1 MGANVHARRV
11 LAGLTQQQLAELA
24 DVDLRFLQ
32 RIERGA
38 GVPSFPTVVALA
50 DALGANMG
58 ELFEPAEPTPARRG
72 RPRRPG
78 NTVGS

>member
-11 LAGLTQQQLAELA
+11 HAGLTQQQLAELA

-32 RIERGA
+32 RIERGS

-50 DALGANMG
+50 DALGVNVA
-58 ELFEPAEPTPARRG
+58 ELFEAAEPTPARRG

-78 NTVGS
+78 TIEST